1 VNKPDLR
8 NTDSRRLFSKLRL
21 YFFTGLVAL
30 APVVITAYILWY
42 LFFTVDNWLNGFYD
56 SVPFLTIGGQP
67 IPGLGFLTIVL
78 LIILAGVIARNIIGS
93 QILKAT
99 ESQFTRL
106 PLVRGI
112 YNGAKQLTQAIFGGK
127 RALFQQVVL
136 VPFPTRG
143 VYAIAFYTADAA
155 PEILRKTQD
164 DMVSVFLPT
173 TPNPTSGYMLIV
185 RRSDIIPLDMNVEE
199 AVKLVISGGAV
210 IPEDRAMQMIA
221 DAASGETANPEPST
235 QPTPESTTG
244 GTEEPLSTH

>member
-1 VNKPDLR
+1 MNKPDLR
-8 NTDSRRLFSKLRL
+8 NIDSRGFFSKLRL

-30 APVVITAYILWY
+30 APVVVTAYILWY
-42 LFFTVDNWLNGFYD
+42 LFFTVDNWLNGIYD
-56 SVPFLTIGGQP
+56 SVPFLTVGGRP
-67 IPGLGFLTIVL
+67 IPGLGFLTVVL
-78 LIILAGVIARNIIGS
+78 LVILAGVIARNIIGS

-106 PLVRGI
+106 PLVRSI

-143 VYAIAFYTADAA
+143 VYAIAFYTSDAA
-155 PEILRKTQD
+155 PETARKTAD

-185 RRSDIIPLDMNVEE
+185 RRADIIPLDMTVEE

-210 IPEDRAMQMIA
+210 IPDDRAMQMMA
-221 DAASGETANPEPST
+221 DAAQGKSVADDSPVS
-235 QPTPESTTG
+235 
-244 GTEEPLSTH
+244 PLSNVEYAKEPNSVN